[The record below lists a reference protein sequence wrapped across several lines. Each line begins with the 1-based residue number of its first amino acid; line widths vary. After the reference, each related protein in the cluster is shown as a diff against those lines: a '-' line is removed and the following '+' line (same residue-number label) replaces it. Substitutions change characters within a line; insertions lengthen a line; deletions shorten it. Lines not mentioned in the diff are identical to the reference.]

1 MRYRRL
7 DENGDYSFGNN
18 SLDYIKDNDAVV
30 QAIKT
35 KLYLFYGEWWED
47 ISLGLPMF
55 QSILGQVSN
64 ENLRRTVILLSAE
77 QIQSVENSVGLH
89 IKNEE
94 ITIGLVRHSTFPW
107 SRFTGLTQPS
117 NFGTGESI
125 PRIIFGKAYTQNDK
139 MYMPVSVEANHG
151 FVDGFHLANYLQEF
165 EKELGK
171 Y

>member
-1 MRYRRL
+1 MKYRRL

-18 SLDYIKDNDAVV
+18 SLDYIEDNEAII

-77 QIQSVENSVGLH
+77 QIQSVEGVSSVDSIVVG
-89 IKNEE
+89 ISARK
-94 ITIGLVRHSTFPW
+94 
-107 SRFTGLTQPS
+107 LTLDIDVTTEY
-117 NFGTGESI
+117 GT
-125 PRIIFGKAYTQNDK
+125 
-139 MYMPVSVEANHG
+139 SVNTE
-151 FVDGFHLANYLQEF
+151 V
-165 EKELGK
+165 EL
-171 Y
+171 YNVIL

>member
-77 QIQSVENSVGLH
+77 QIQSVEGVSSVDSIVVAISARKLMLSIDVTTEYGSS
-89 IKNEE
+89 
-94 ITIGLVRHSTFPW
+94 VST
-107 SRFTGLTQPS
+107 
-117 NFGTGESI
+117 E
-125 PRIIFGKAYTQNDK
+125 
-139 MYMPVSVEANHG
+139 VELYN
-151 FVDGFHLANYLQEF
+151 VIL
-165 EKELGK
+165 
-171 Y
+171 

>member
-77 QIQSVENSVGLH
+77 QIQNVEGVSSVDSIVVAISARKLTLSIDVTTEYGSSV
-89 IKNEE
+89 
-94 ITIGLVRHSTFPW
+94 ST
-107 SRFTGLTQPS
+107 
-117 NFGTGESI
+117 E
-125 PRIIFGKAYTQNDK
+125 
-139 MYMPVSVEANHG
+139 VELYN
-151 FVDGFHLANYLQEF
+151 VIL
-165 EKELGK
+165 
-171 Y
+171 

>member
-18 SLDYIKDNDAVV
+18 SLDYIKDNDAIV

-77 QIQSVENSVGLH
+77 QIQSVEGVSSVDSIVVAISARKLTLSIDVTTEYGSS
-89 IKNEE
+89 
-94 ITIGLVRHSTFPW
+94 VST
-107 SRFTGLTQPS
+107 
-117 NFGTGESI
+117 E
-125 PRIIFGKAYTQNDK
+125 
-139 MYMPVSVEANHG
+139 VELYN
-151 FVDGFHLANYLQEF
+151 VIL
-165 EKELGK
+165 
-171 Y
+171 

>member
-7 DENGDYSFGNN
+7 DEKGDYSFGNN

-77 QIQSVENSVGLH
+77 QIQSVEGVTSVDSIVVAISARKLTLSIDVTTEYGSS
-89 IKNEE
+89 
-94 ITIGLVRHSTFPW
+94 VST
-107 SRFTGLTQPS
+107 
-117 NFGTGESI
+117 E
-125 PRIIFGKAYTQNDK
+125 
-139 MYMPVSVEANHG
+139 VELYN
-151 FVDGFHLANYLQEF
+151 VIL
-165 EKELGK
+165 
-171 Y
+171 